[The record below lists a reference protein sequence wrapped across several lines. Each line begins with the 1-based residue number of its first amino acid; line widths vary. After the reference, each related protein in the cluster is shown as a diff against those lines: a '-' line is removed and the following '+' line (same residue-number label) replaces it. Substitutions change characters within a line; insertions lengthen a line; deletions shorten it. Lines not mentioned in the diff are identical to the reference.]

1 MGYNEE
7 TVKQILREYDLM
19 RTKAENKRDKYV
31 DGIYKRFPRLL
42 QIRDE
47 INRLGLDNAK
57 KIMAEP
63 EKSAEY
69 NKIFNDGLKK
79 LTDEKNGILK
89 ANNIPADFENPRY
102 ACPLCKDTGYVGNE
116 KCGCFKKKLIE
127 RAYHDSNLTNSKED
141 QTFENFDLGFYSDE
155 KKDSEASDR
164 EIMAEILSDCKKF
177 CENFDIPA
185 SNLLMT
191 GVPGLGKTF
200 LSNCIAN
207 EILNKGRT
215 VHYTRATAL
224 FSSYEDYRFGRKRN
238 IEFDYDKT
246 YNSDLLI
253 IDDLGTEN
261 LTKTG
266 LSFLFDLMN
275 ERIDR
280 GKKMIIN
287 TNLNMNEMSK
297 TYTSRIT
304 SRIYESFKI
313 LHFRGED
320 IRIKKLRS

>member
-7 TVKQILREYDLM
+7 TVNKILKEYDIM

-31 DGIYKRFPRLL
+31 AQIYEKYPRLL
-42 QIRDE
+42 EIHNQ
-47 INRLGLDNAK
+47 INRLGFENAK
-57 KIMAEP
+57 KIMNEP
-63 EKSAEY
+63 KKSAEFN
-69 NKIFNDGLKK
+69 NKFKK
-79 LTDEKNGILK
+79 ELLELTEEKDKILK
-89 ANNIPADFENPRY
+89 ANNIPKDFEEPKY
-102 ACPLCKDTGYVGNE
+102 SCPVCKDTGYVGNK

-127 RAYHDSNLTNSKED
+127 SAYHESNLTNSKYN
-141 QTFENFDLGFYSDE
+141 QTFENFDLNFYSDE
-155 KKDSEASDR
+155 KKETQMSDR
-164 EIMAEILSDCKKF
+164 EIMAEILEDCKRF
-177 CENFDIPA
+177 CKDFDLPG
-185 SNLLMT
+185 SNILMT
-191 GVPGLGKTF
+191 GKPGLGKTF

-207 EILNKGRT
+207 EILNKGKT
-215 VHYTRATAL
+215 VNYARATTL

-238 IEFDYDKT
+238 NEFDYDKT
-246 YNSDLLI
+246 YNTDLLI

-266 LSFLFDLMN
+266 LSFLFDLLN
-275 ERIDR
+275 ERLDR

-287 TNLNMNEMSK
+287 TNFNMNEMSK

-304 SRIYESFKI
+304 SRIYESFII